1 MQNSL
6 PIQIYASNQVRELDR
21 LAIDEY
27 GISGIVL
34 MRRAAEKA
42 FGVLFEYWPDAVSV
56 GVYCGS
62 GNNAGDGFI
71 IAGLLAD
78 RGIQT
83 KVVVVGDPEKLG
95 PDAAE
100 ALDFCRQRSVQ
111 FCDAALDCNVIV
123 DALLGTGLSGE
134 VRPDY
139 AKVIESINQAGK
151 PVLAVD
157 VPSGLSAD
165 TGQSLG
171 QSIDASVTVTFIG
184 LKKGMFTGEGPQK
197 CGIIQYDDLGVP
209 EELFARVESNTTR
222 LDIDNCRS
230 RLPARNANAHKTDF
244 GHVLVAGGTAGMG
257 GAVLMAA
264 EAALRVGAGLVSV
277 ATQEENIIPVLSR
290 RPEVMARSVLNDED
304 LDPMLEKATCIVL
317 GPGLGRN
324 SWSQWLFERLIN
336 SGIPGVLDADA
347 LNLLSGKHIDCTNWI
362 LTPHPGEA
370 ARLLGD
376 KDLLQD
382 RFVAVTEIQ
391 RRYQSVALLKG
402 AGTLIT
408 DGSGISICPYG
419 NPGMAT
425 AGMGDVLSGV
435 IGGLL
440 AQGLPARDAAEV
452 GVVLHAYAG
461 DLAAEAQGERGL
473 IATDVIP
480 CIRRLVG

>member
-6 PIQIYASNQVRELDR
+6 PLQIYASNQVRELDR

-62 GNNAGDGFI
+62 GNNAGDGYI

-83 KVVVVGDPEKLG
+83 EVVVVGDPEKLG

-100 ALDFCRQRSVQ
+100 ALDFCQQRSVQ

-139 AKVIESINQAGK
+139 AQAIESINQAGK
-151 PVLAVD
+151 PVLAID

-197 CGIIQYDDLGVP
+197 CGIIKYDDLGVP

-290 RPEVMARSVLNDED
+290 RPEVMARSVLKDEE

-347 LNLLSGKHIDCTNWI
+347 LNLLSGKHTDCTNWI

-391 RRYQSVALLKG
+391 RRYQSVSILKG

-408 DGSGISICPYG
+408 DGSGISLCPYG

-452 GVVLHAYAG
+452 GVALHAYAG
-461 DLAAEAQGERGL
+461 DLVAEAQGERGL